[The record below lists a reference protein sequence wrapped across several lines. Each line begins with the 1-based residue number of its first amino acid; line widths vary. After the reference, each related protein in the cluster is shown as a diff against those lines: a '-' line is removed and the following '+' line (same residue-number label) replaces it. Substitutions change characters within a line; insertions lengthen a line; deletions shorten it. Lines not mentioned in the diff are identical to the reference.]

1 MVYGAAMPT
10 SEDRSNSR
18 IYFMGR
24 RPSVRV
30 LCFDEQNRVL
40 LLGWHDPLDGGRVWD
55 LPGGGIRRAE
65 SPLAAARRELWEET
79 GLPGSAV
86 RDRYRVLWRDS
97 HWNGT
102 RYVGRERCYLAVVE
116 DTPALSRAGLEPYE
130 QRLIEEYQ
138 WVSPALTRCLPGRV
152 QHQRLADL
160 AARLRRDDRL
170 PAQLLGEQT

>member
-1 MVYGAAMPT
+1 MGYGAAMP
-10 SEDRSNSR
+10 SADR
-18 IYFMGR
+18 IYFMGS

-55 LPGGGIRRAE
+55 LPGGGIQRAE

-86 RDRYRVLWRDS
+86 RDRYQVLWRDS

-116 DTPALSRAGLEPYE
+116 DSPGLSRTGLEPHE

-138 WVSPALTRCLPGRV
+138 WVSPALAHCLPGRV

-160 AARLRRDDRL
+160 AARLRRDDRQ
-170 PAQLLGEQT
+170 PAQLMGEQT